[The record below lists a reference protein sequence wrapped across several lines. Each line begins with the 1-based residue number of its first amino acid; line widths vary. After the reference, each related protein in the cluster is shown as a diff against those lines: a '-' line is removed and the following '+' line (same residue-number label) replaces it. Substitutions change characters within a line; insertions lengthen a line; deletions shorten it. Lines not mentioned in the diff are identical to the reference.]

1 MATALDQTIEAIG
14 TGPVA
19 LVTSDA
25 HDIESAEQAAED
37 DGIVAGIATRWLGPK
52 KDVHRMLV
60 SVFECGLLVAD
71 GLTSFHHHIR

>member
-1 MATALDQTIEAIG
+1 MATPLDQTIEAIG

-37 DGIVAGIATRWLGPK
+37 DGNA
-52 KDVHRMLV
+52 LV
-60 SVFECGLLVAD
+60 RSQKGRAPD
-71 GLTSFHHHIR
+71 AR

>member
-1 MATALDQTIEAIG
+1 MATPLDQTIEAIG

-37 DGIVAGIATRWLGPK
+37 DGTVAGYRNA
-52 KDVHRMLV
+52 LV
-60 SVFECGLLVAD
+60 RPQKGRAPD
-71 GLTSFHHHIR
+71 AR

>member
-37 DGIVAGIATRWLGPK
+37 EDDGTVAGYRNA
-52 KDVHRMLV
+52 LV
-60 SVFECGLLVAD
+60 RSQKGRAPD
-71 GLTSFHHHIR
+71 AR

>member
-25 HDIESAEQAAED
+25 HDIESAEQATED
-37 DGIVAGIATRWLGPK
+37 DGTVAGYRNA
-52 KDVHRMLV
+52 LV
-60 SVFECGLLVAD
+60 RSQKGRAPD
-71 GLTSFHHHIR
+71 AR

>member
-1 MATALDQTIEAIG
+1 MATPLDQTIEAIG

-37 DGIVAGIATRWLGPK
+37 DGIVAGYRNA
-52 KDVHRMLV
+52 LV
-60 SVFECGLLVAD
+60 RSQKGRAPD
-71 GLTSFHHHIR
+71 AR